1 MNEIKEHLKAY
12 HSELVS
18 IVKKGDFNEHT
29 FRTPLE
35 NLLNALKPKDI
46 RLTHEPKAEQGQ
58 GSVRPDFKIYKQTP
72 HYEALQGFIECK
84 NYKENLDTLVK
95 GKQIE
100 KYLAVCP
107 NIILTDYNRFIL
119 LSFGKVIADI
129 TLFPFGLENTLFTQE
144 KAKDIEIQNAFIQL
158 LQSFFES
165 VANITNKDE
174 LVAILSTQSFYLS
187 ETIFKSDEAGLL
199 NTQFKESFEKA
210 FATFASLENTPFS
223 KIEFCDILAQSV
235 VYGMFVAYIE
245 NDEFE
250 IDKIPIQSFIQLLP
264 QHFLTLQE
272 FVYYSLPFFALPENI
287 KYALENVKKTIALID
302 KPSLATSFEKE
313 IQSLSIYLYE
323 DFLKAYDTLR
333 GEQRRKEGGVFYTP
347 QPVVNM
353 IVSSLNELLQS
364 KFDKKGFNDESVKVL
379 DFATGT
385 GSFLAKVFELILANE
400 SEVFAKELIINKC
413 LKDIYGFE
421 LSFVPYI
428 VAHLKLSSI
437 LRQKGFSDLN
447 LTHKF
452 QIFLTNTLD
461 LDGDKQIQMQVP
473 FDSLKGQRDE
483 ALKLKR
489 QEDLL
494 VILGN
499 PPYNVKSK
507 NKGKEILELLQSYK
521 QGLNET
527 KLNLDDDY
535 IKFIR
540 FAQWKLLEQNQ
551 KQGLMGFITNN
562 SFLDGRTHRK
572 MRQSLARAFDEIYI
586 LNLHGDS
593 GDENVFDI
601 RVGVCISLF
610 VKYKDTY
617 HTDTPSCHTERSEV
631 SQIQNRDFSLF
642 TKAQNDNLATI
653 FYYSTNDNG
662 ILKRNDKFA
671 LLNSLAQNGLNSAK
685 WQELKLDEPYFW
697 FVPKSFENDEYENFW
712 ALAGDKALGESK
724 AIFENFSSGVEN
736 KRNSIS
742 ICFNKTDLEQILS
755 DFCELSVT
763 EIKSKYGLEEN
774 NINVWIEKAK
784 ADIRSVF
791 ADKNLSLNDKT
802 LKSPLP
808 CGGGLGVGIKIDKSP
823 SHRPL
828 APYMK
833 EFSRAM
839 RKNPTEAENKLWQE
853 LRSKKLGF
861 GFRRQFVIDSK
872 YIADFVCLEKR
883 LIIECDGGQHATI
896 NTPPQTPPAR
906 GGAYSTSPSLAE
918 GLTSTHSPSLVEG
931 DKGGGYDINH
941 PDIERN
947 FYLESQNFR
956 ILRFW
961 NNEILENLEGV
972 LSVIKEALNDDNFA
986 SAKFTHPLTPSARE
1000 GEQDK
1005 NSIKAPPLAGG
1016 VGEGY
1021 PYAKVF
1027 YYSTNDNGILKRND
1041 KFALLNSIAQ
1051 NGLNSVKWQELKL
1064 DEPYFWFVSKSFE
1077 NDEYENFWALAGD
1090 KALGESK
1097 AIFLNFGSGIST
1109 DRDELTIDIQ
1119 KDNLIEKCQKAFSGK
1134 FDENFETQY
1143 KIHNSS
1149 SYAFADKLKALEFDE
1164 NALYPINYRPFDK
1177 RFVYY
1182 KLGFTSRP
1190 SYETMQHFIKG
1201 ENLGLCFPKNRL
1213 SPNSHYG
1220 LVVNTL
1226 ADRALGGAKTGSE
1239 TYIAPLYLY
1248 QDSEKEVGKI
1258 SKIPNFTPEF
1268 KEFII
1273 KSKVLKDKS
1282 VEQILAFI
1290 YANLFNPA
1298 YRKKYLEYLKIGFP
1312 RVNFEVSKSKFETFA
1327 KIGQRLIDLHLLK
1340 NIPND
1345 ESIALKFSDKADK
1358 QKPNFTLEKP
1368 RFIDDKIMLNKD
1380 LEIVGIAKSI
1390 FEFSIGG
1397 YKVLDKWLKYR
1408 VGKALSKAEL
1418 EHLVNVACIIKE
1430 TIKIQNELENLA
1442 QKDKK

>member
-507 NKGKEILELLQSYK
+507 NKGDDILKLLQSYK

-527 KLNLDDDY
+527 NIQPLDDDY

-610 VKYKDTY
+610 VKYKDTC

-712 ALAGDKALGESK
+712 ALARDKA
-724 AIFENFSSGVEN
+724 F
-736 KRNSIS
+736 
-742 ICFNKTDLEQILS
+742 
-755 DFCELSVT
+755 
-763 EIKSKYGLEEN
+763 
-774 NINVWIEKAK
+774 
-784 ADIRSVF
+784 
-791 ADKNLSLNDKT
+791 
-802 LKSPLP
+802 
-808 CGGGLGVGIKIDKSP
+808 
-823 SHRPL
+823 
-828 APYMK
+828 
-833 EFSRAM
+833 
-839 RKNPTEAENKLWQE
+839 
-853 LRSKKLGF
+853 
-861 GFRRQFVIDSK
+861 
-872 YIADFVCLEKR
+872 
-883 LIIECDGGQHATI
+883 
-896 NTPPQTPPAR
+896 
-906 GGAYSTSPSLAE
+906 
-918 GLTSTHSPSLVEG
+918 
-931 DKGGGYDINH
+931 
-941 PDIERN
+941 
-947 FYLESQNFR
+947 
-956 ILRFW
+956 
-961 NNEILENLEGV
+961 
-972 LSVIKEALNDDNFA
+972 
-986 SAKFTHPLTPSARE
+986 
-1000 GEQDK
+1000 
-1005 NSIKAPPLAGG
+1005 
-1016 VGEGY
+1016 
-1021 PYAKVF
+1021 
-1027 YYSTNDNGILKRND
+1027 
-1041 KFALLNSIAQ
+1041 IAQ
-1051 NGLNSVKWQELKL
+1051 NGGEDLPTQLV
-1064 DEPYFWFVSKSFE
+1064 VFE
-1077 NDEYENFWALAGD
+1077 NYNSGVTTSNDNITIQMDKEKLKSIVDDLQSLNNENFKAKYSIDDDKSEWKVDLAKKD
-1090 KALGESK
+1090 MEQ
-1097 AIFLNFGSGIST
+1097 NQGS
-1109 DRDELTIDIQ
+1109 IQ
-1119 KDNLIEKCQKAFSGK
+1119 KIA
-1134 FDENFETQY
+1134 
-1143 KIHNSS
+1143 
-1149 SYAFADKLKALEFDE
+1149 
-1164 NALYPINYRPFDK
+1164 YRPFDT
-1177 RFVYY
+1177 RYTYY
-1182 KLGFTSRP
+1182 TGEKGFLIRQR
-1190 SYETMQHFIKG
+1190 YEIMKNFLQG
-1201 ENLGLCFPKNRL
+1201 ENLGLCFPKTCLN
-1213 SPNSHYG
+1213 PNFDYG
-1220 LVVNTL
+1220 LVIDKI

-1239 TYIAPLYLY
+1239 TYIAPLYIY
-1248 QDSEKEVGKI
+1248 RHDKEVGKVEPT
-1258 SKIPNFTPEF
+1258 SNFTPEF

-1282 VEQILAFI
+1282 AEQILAFI
-1290 YANLFNPA
+1290 YANLFNPT

-1312 RVNFEVSKSKFETFA
+1312 RVNFEVSESEFETFA

>member
-210 FATFASLENTPFS
+210 FATFASLENTTFS

-400 SEVFAKELIINKC
+400 SEVFTKELIINKC

-507 NKGKEILELLQSYK
+507 NKGDEILKLLQSYK

-610 VKYKDTY
+610 VKYKEIDA
-617 HTDTPSCHTERSEV
+617 S
-631 SQIQNRDFSLF
+631 
-642 TKAQNDNLATI
+642 
-653 FYYSTNDNG
+653 
-662 ILKRNDKFA
+662 
-671 LLNSLAQNGLNSAK
+671 
-685 WQELKLDEPYFW
+685 
-697 FVPKSFENDEYENFW
+697 
-712 ALAGDKALGESK
+712 GDSK
-724 AIFENFSSGVEN
+724 N
-736 KRNSIS
+736 
-742 ICFNKTDLEQILS
+742 
-755 DFCELSVT
+755 
-763 EIKSKYGLEEN
+763 
-774 NINVWIEKAK
+774 
-784 ADIRSVF
+784 
-791 ADKNLSLNDKT
+791 
-802 LKSPLP
+802 PLP
-808 CGGGLGVGIKIDKSP
+808 CKEQTKNSPSLAEGARGWVKTSNNP

-839 RKNPTEAENKLWQE
+839 RKNPTQAENKLWQE
-853 LRSKKLGF
+853 LRGKKLGF

-906 GGAYSTSPSLAE
+906 GEAYSTSPSLAE
-918 GLTSTHSPSLVEG
+918 GLTSTHSPSLAEG

-986 SAKFTHPLTPSARE
+986 SPNSTHPLTPSARE

-1021 PYAKVF
+1021 PYAKVL

-1064 DEPYFWFVSKSFE
+1064 DEPYFWFVPKSFE
-1077 NDEYENFWALAGD
+1077 NDEYENFWALASN

-1097 AIFLNFGSGIST
+1097 AIFENYGSGNVAL
-1109 DRDELTIDIQ
+1109 RDKICIHFEKETLKSVVNDFANKNLNIETIR
-1119 KDNLIEKCQKAFSGK
+1119 
-1134 FDENFETQY
+1134 TQY
-1143 KIHNSS
+1143 ALPKDARDWSIERARADILANVDCHDSANAESRNDKAPVIANEVKQSIENKITQI
-1149 SYAFADKLKALEFDE
+1149 A
-1164 NALYPINYRPFDK
+1164 YRPFDIRYTFFTGK
-1177 RFVYY
+1177 S
-1182 KLGFTSRP
+1182 KGFWGTP
-1190 SYETMQHFIKG
+1190 SSLSKHFLQG
-1201 ENLGLCFPKNRL
+1201 ENLGLCFTKDCEENNYDNATITDKL
-1213 SPNSHYG
+1213 IDKHY
-1220 LVVNTL
+1220 N
-1226 ADRALGGAKTGSE
+1226 GGHA
-1239 TYIAPLYLY
+1239 YIAPLYLY
-1248 QDSEKEVGKI
+1248 QDSSEEVGKI

-1282 VEQILAFI
+1282 AEQILAFI

-1312 RVNFEVSKSKFETFA
+1312 RVNFEVSESEFETFA
-1327 KIGQRLIDLHLLK
+1327 KIRQKLIDLHLLK

-1368 RFIDDKIMLNKD
+1368 RFIDDKIMLNDD

-1408 VGKALSKAEL
+1408 VGRALSKAEL

>member
-210 FATFASLENTPFS
+210 FATFASLENTTFS

-507 NKGKEILELLQSYK
+507 NKGDEILKLLQSYK

-610 VKYKDTY
+610 VKYKEIDA
-617 HTDTPSCHTERSEV
+617 S
-631 SQIQNRDFSLF
+631 
-642 TKAQNDNLATI
+642 
-653 FYYSTNDNG
+653 
-662 ILKRNDKFA
+662 
-671 LLNSLAQNGLNSAK
+671 
-685 WQELKLDEPYFW
+685 
-697 FVPKSFENDEYENFW
+697 
-712 ALAGDKALGESK
+712 GDSK
-724 AIFENFSSGVEN
+724 N
-736 KRNSIS
+736 
-742 ICFNKTDLEQILS
+742 
-755 DFCELSVT
+755 
-763 EIKSKYGLEEN
+763 
-774 NINVWIEKAK
+774 
-784 ADIRSVF
+784 
-791 ADKNLSLNDKT
+791 
-802 LKSPLP
+802 PLP
-808 CGGGLGVGIKIDKSP
+808 CKEQTKNSPSLAEGARGWVKTSNNP

-839 RKNPTEAENKLWQE
+839 RKNPTQAENKLWQE
-853 LRSKKLGF
+853 LRGKKLGF

-906 GGAYSTSPSLAE
+906 GEAYSTSPSLAE
-918 GLTSTHSPSLVEG
+918 GLTSTHSPSLAEG

-986 SAKFTHPLTPSARE
+986 SPNSTHPLTPSARE

-1021 PYAKVF
+1021 PYAKVL

-1064 DEPYFWFVSKSFE
+1064 DEPYFWFVPKSFE
-1077 NDEYENFWALAGD
+1077 NDEYENFWALASN

-1097 AIFLNFGSGIST
+1097 AIFENYGSGNVAL
-1109 DRDELTIDIQ
+1109 RDKICIHFEKETLKSVVNDFANKNLNIETIR
-1119 KDNLIEKCQKAFSGK
+1119 
-1134 FDENFETQY
+1134 TQY
-1143 KIHNSS
+1143 ALPKDARDWSIERARADILANVDCHDSANAESRNDKAPVIANEVKQSIENKITQI
-1149 SYAFADKLKALEFDE
+1149 A
-1164 NALYPINYRPFDK
+1164 YRPFDIRYTFFTGK
-1177 RFVYY
+1177 S
-1182 KLGFTSRP
+1182 KGFWGTP
-1190 SYETMQHFIKG
+1190 SSLSKHFLQG
-1201 ENLGLCFPKNRL
+1201 ENLGLCFTKDCEENNYDNATITDKL
-1213 SPNSHYG
+1213 IDKHY
-1220 LVVNTL
+1220 N
-1226 ADRALGGAKTGSE
+1226 GGHA
-1239 TYIAPLYLY
+1239 YIAPLYLY
-1248 QDSEKEVGKI
+1248 QDSSEEVGKI

-1282 VEQILAFI
+1282 AEQILAFI

-1312 RVNFEVSKSKFETFA
+1312 RVNFEVSESEFETFA
-1327 KIGQRLIDLHLLK
+1327 KIGQKLIDLHLLK

-1368 RFIDDKIMLNKD
+1368 RFIDDKIMLNDD

-1408 VGKALSKAEL
+1408 VGRALSKAEL

>member
-84 NYKENLDTLVK
+84 NYKENLDILIK

-129 TLFPFGLENTLFTQE
+129 TLFPFGLENALFAQE

-158 LQSFFES
+158 LQNFFES
-165 VANITNKDE
+165 VANITSKDE

-461 LDGDKQIQMQVP
+461 LDGNKQIQMQVP

-610 VKYKDTY
+610 VKHKEIDT
-617 HTDTPSCHTERSEV
+617 S
-631 SQIQNRDFSLF
+631 
-642 TKAQNDNLATI
+642 
-653 FYYSTNDNG
+653 
-662 ILKRNDKFA
+662 
-671 LLNSLAQNGLNSAK
+671 
-685 WQELKLDEPYFW
+685 
-697 FVPKSFENDEYENFW
+697 
-712 ALAGDKALGESK
+712 GDS
-724 AIFENFSSGVEN
+724 
-736 KRNSIS
+736 
-742 ICFNKTDLEQILS
+742 
-755 DFCELSVT
+755 
-763 EIKSKYGLEEN
+763 
-774 NINVWIEKAK
+774 
-784 ADIRSVF
+784 
-791 ADKNLSLNDKT
+791 
-802 LKSPLP
+802 KSPLP
-808 CGGGLGVGIKIDKSP
+808 CKEQTKNSPSLAEGARGWVKTSNNP

-883 LIIECDGGQHATI
+883 LIIECDGGQH
-896 NTPPQTPPAR
+896 NQNF
-906 GGAYSTSPSLAE
+906 
-918 GLTSTHSPSLVEG
+918 
-931 DKGGGYDINH
+931 D
-941 PDIERN
+941 DIERN

-972 LSVIKEALNDDNFA
+972 LSVIKKTLNDDNFA

-1005 NSIKAPPLAGG
+1005 NSIKAPPLVGG

-1021 PYAKVF
+1021 PYAKVL

-1041 KFALLNSIAQ
+1041 KFALLNTVAQ

-1077 NDEYENFWALAGD
+1077 NDEYENFWALASD
-1090 KALGESK
+1090 KTMGESK
-1097 AIFLNFGSGIST
+1097 AIFEIYGSGVKT
-1109 DRDELTIDIQ
+1109 DRDDLVISKHKEH
-1119 KDNLIEKCQKAFSGK
+1119 LIVKMQKAFKGD
-1134 FDENFETQY
+1134 FDEEFKTKY
-1143 KIHNSS
+1143 KIQNSS
-1149 SYAFADKLKALEFDE
+1149 SYAFADKLKTLEFDE
-1164 NALYPINYRPFDK
+1164 NAIYPVNYRPFDK
-1177 RFVYY
+1177 QFIYY
-1182 KLGFTSRP
+1182 KIGFTSRP
-1190 SYETMQHFIKG
+1190 AYEVIQHFIKG
-1201 ENLGLCFPKNRL
+1201 KNLGICFTKALTSDYFAHSLIIDTLVECGVL
-1213 SPNSHYG
+1213 SSR
-1220 LVVNTL
+1220 T
-1226 ADRALGGAKTGSE
+1226 SE
-1239 TYIAPLYLY
+1239 FTYLAPLYIY
-1248 QDSEKEVGKI
+1248 RHDKEVGKVEPT
-1258 SKIPNFTPEF
+1258 PNFTPEF
-1268 KEFII
+1268 KEFIA

-1282 VEQILAFI
+1282 AEQILAFI

-1312 RVNFEVSKSKFETFA
+1312 RVNFEVSESEFETFA

-1368 RFIDDKIMLNKD
+1368 RFIDDKIILNKD

-1442 QKDKK
+1442 KKDKK

>member
-507 NKGKEILELLQSYK
+507 NKGDDILKLLQSYK

-527 KLNLDDDY
+527 NIQPLDDDY

-610 VKYKDTY
+610 VKYKDTC

-671 LLNSLAQNGLNSAK
+671 LLNSIAQNGLNSVK

-712 ALAGDKALGESK
+712 ALARDKALSEQRV
-724 AIFENFSSGVEN
+724 IFEIHN
-736 KRNSIS
+736 
-742 ICFNKTDLEQILS
+742 
-755 DFCELSVT
+755 
-763 EIKSKYGLEEN
+763 
-774 NINVWIEKAK
+774 
-784 ADIRSVF
+784 
-791 ADKNLSLNDKT
+791 
-802 LKSPLP
+802 
-808 CGGGLGVGIKIDKSP
+808 
-823 SHRPL
+823 
-828 APYMK
+828 
-833 EFSRAM
+833 
-839 RKNPTEAENKLWQE
+839 
-853 LRSKKLGF
+853 
-861 GFRRQFVIDSK
+861 
-872 YIADFVCLEKR
+872 
-883 LIIECDGGQHATI
+883 
-896 NTPPQTPPAR
+896 
-906 GGAYSTSPSLAE
+906 
-918 GLTSTHSPSLVEG
+918 
-931 DKGGGYDINH
+931 
-941 PDIERN
+941 
-947 FYLESQNFR
+947 
-956 ILRFW
+956 
-961 NNEILENLEGV
+961 
-972 LSVIKEALNDDNFA
+972 
-986 SAKFTHPLTPSARE
+986 
-1000 GEQDK
+1000 
-1005 NSIKAPPLAGG
+1005 
-1016 VGEGY
+1016 
-1021 PYAKVF
+1021 
-1027 YYSTNDNGILKRND
+1027 
-1041 KFALLNSIAQ
+1041 
-1051 NGLNSVKWQELKL
+1051 
-1064 DEPYFWFVSKSFE
+1064 
-1077 NDEYENFWALAGD
+1077 
-1090 KALGESK
+1090 
-1097 AIFLNFGSGIST
+1097 SGIQT
-1109 DRDELTIDIQ
+1109 KR
-1119 KDNLIEKCQKAFSGK
+1119 DNLIYDTQKENLIKKCKTAFKGD
-1134 FDENFETQY
+1134 FDETFKVEY
-1143 KIHNSS
+1143 DIHNSS
-1149 SYAFADKLKALEFDE
+1149 SYTFADKLKTLKFDE
-1164 NALYPINYRPFDK
+1164 NSIYLAHYRPFDK
-1177 RFVYY
+1177 RFIYY
-1182 KLGFTSRP
+1182 KIGFTARP
-1190 SYETMQHFIKG
+1190 SYEVMKHFLQG

-1220 LVVNTL
+1220 LVVDTL
-1226 ADRALGGAKTGSE
+1226 ADVALGGAKTGSE

-1282 VEQILAFI
+1282 AEQILAFI

-1312 RVNFEVSKSKFETFA
+1312 RVNFEVSKSEFETFA

-1368 RFIDDKIMLNKD
+1368 RFVDDKIMLNKD

-1430 TIKIQNELENLA
+1430 TIKIQNELEKLA

>member
-210 FATFASLENTPFS
+210 FATFASLENTTFS

-347 QPVVNM
+347 QPIVNM

-461 LDGDKQIQMQVP
+461 LDGNKQIQMQVP

-572 MRQSLARAFDEIYI
+572 MRQSLAHAFDEIYI

-601 RVGVCISLF
+601 RVGVCVSLF
-610 VKYKDTY
+610 VKYKEIDTSG
-617 HTDTPSCHTERSEV
+617 DSKS
-631 SQIQNRDFSLF
+631 SLPCKEQ
-642 TKAQNDNLATI
+642 TKN
-653 FYYSTNDNG
+653 SP
-662 ILKRNDKFA
+662 
-671 LLNSLAQNGLNSAK
+671 SLAEGARG
-685 WQELKLDEPYFW
+685 W
-697 FVPKSFENDEYENFW
+697 V
-712 ALAGDKALGESK
+712 
-724 AIFENFSSGVEN
+724 
-736 KRNSIS
+736 
-742 ICFNKTDLEQILS
+742 KTS
-755 DFCELSVT
+755 
-763 EIKSKYGLEEN
+763 N
-774 NINVWIEKAK
+774 N
-784 ADIRSVF
+784 
-791 ADKNLSLNDKT
+791 
-802 LKSPLP
+802 
-808 CGGGLGVGIKIDKSP
+808 P

-839 RKNPTEAENKLWQE
+839 RKNPTQAENKLWQE

-906 GGAYSTSPSLAE
+906 GGAYSTSPSFAE
-918 GLTSTHSPSLVEG
+918 GLTSTHSPSFAEG

-1027 YYSTNDNGILKRND
+1027 YHSTNDNGVLKRDD

-1064 DEPYFWFVSKSFE
+1064 DEPYFWFVPKSFE

-1097 AIFLNFGSGIST
+1097 AIFENYGSGSSAL
-1109 DRDELTIDIQ
+1109 RDKICIH
-1119 KDNLIEKCQKAFSGK
+1119 
-1134 FDENFETQY
+1134 FDKESVVKVVND
-1143 KIHNSS
+1143 
-1149 SYAFADKLKALEFDE
+1149 FADKDLDAETIRKKYELPEIDSRDWKVEWAKADVIANVDCHDSANAESRNDKAPVIANEVKQSIE
-1164 NALYPINYRPFDK
+1164 NKITQIAYRPFDTRYTFFTGK
-1177 RFVYY
+1177 S
-1182 KLGFTSRP
+1182 KGFWGVPASL
-1190 SYETMQHFIKG
+1190 SKHFLQGK
-1201 ENLGLCFPKNRL
+1201 NLGLCFPKTCLN
-1213 SPNSHYG
+1213 PNFDYG
-1220 LVVNTL
+1220 LVIDKI

-1239 TYIAPLYLY
+1239 TCIAPLYLY

-1282 VEQILAFI
+1282 AEQILAFI

-1312 RVNFEVSKSKFETFA
+1312 RVNFEVSKSEFETFA

-1368 RFIDDKIMLNKD
+1368 RFIDDKIMLNDD

>member
-58 GSVRPDFKIYKQTP
+58 GSVRPDFKICKQTP

-119 LSFGKVIADI
+119 LSFGKVIADT
-129 TLFPFGLENTLFTQE
+129 TLFPFGLENALFTQE

-210 FATFASLENTPFS
+210 FATFASLENTTFS

-507 NKGKEILELLQSYK
+507 NKGDDILKLLQSYK

-527 KLNLDDDY
+527 NIQPLDDDY

-853 LRSKKLGF
+853 LRGKKLGF

-883 LIIECDGGQHATI
+883 LIIECDGGQH
-896 NTPPQTPPAR
+896 NQNF
-906 GGAYSTSPSLAE
+906 
-918 GLTSTHSPSLVEG
+918 
-931 DKGGGYDINH
+931 D
-941 PDIERN
+941 DIERN

-961 NNEILENLEGV
+961 NNEILENLDGV
-972 LSVIKEALNDDNFA
+972 LSVIKESLNDDNFA

-1000 GEQDK
+1000 GEINPKYKD
-1005 NSIKAPPLAGG
+1005 
-1016 VGEGY
+1016 
-1021 PYAKVF
+1021 
-1027 YYSTNDNGILKRND
+1027 ILKS
-1041 KFALLNSIAQ
+1041 KI
-1051 NGLNSVKWQELKL
+1051 
-1064 DEPYFWFVSKSFE
+1064 VS
-1077 NDEYENFWALAGD
+1077 LA
-1090 KALGESK
+1090 
-1097 AIFLNFGSGIST
+1097 F
-1109 DRDELTIDIQ
+1109 
-1119 KDNLIEKCQKAFSGK
+1119 
-1134 FDENFETQY
+1134 
-1143 KIHNSS
+1143 H
-1149 SYAFADKLKALEFDE
+1149 
-1164 NALYPINYRPFDK
+1164 PFDFRYTFYSDK
-1177 RFVYY
+1177 Q
-1182 KLGFTSRP
+1182 GFLRRAC
-1190 SYETMQHFIKG
+1190 YETMQHFIKG

-1239 TYIAPLYLY
+1239 TYVAPLYIY
-1248 QDSEKEVGKI
+1248 RHDKEVGKVEPT
-1258 SKIPNFTPEF
+1258 PNFTPEF
-1268 KEFII
+1268 KEFIA

-1282 VEQILAFI
+1282 AEQILAFI

-1312 RVNFEVSKSKFETFA
+1312 RVNFEVSESEFETFA

-1368 RFIDDKIMLNKD
+1368 RFVDDKIMLNDD

>member
-129 TLFPFGLENTLFTQE
+129 TLFPFGLENALFTQE

-507 NKGKEILELLQSYK
+507 NKGDEILKLLQSYK

-601 RVGVCISLF
+601 RVGVCVSLF
-610 VKYKDTY
+610 VKYKEIDT
-617 HTDTPSCHTERSEV
+617 S
-631 SQIQNRDFSLF
+631 
-642 TKAQNDNLATI
+642 
-653 FYYSTNDNG
+653 
-662 ILKRNDKFA
+662 
-671 LLNSLAQNGLNSAK
+671 
-685 WQELKLDEPYFW
+685 
-697 FVPKSFENDEYENFW
+697 
-712 ALAGDKALGESK
+712 GDS
-724 AIFENFSSGVEN
+724 
-736 KRNSIS
+736 
-742 ICFNKTDLEQILS
+742 
-755 DFCELSVT
+755 
-763 EIKSKYGLEEN
+763 
-774 NINVWIEKAK
+774 
-784 ADIRSVF
+784 
-791 ADKNLSLNDKT
+791 
-802 LKSPLP
+802 KSPLP
-808 CGGGLGVGIKIDKSP
+808 CKEQTKNSPSLAEGARGWVKTSNNP

-839 RKNPTEAENKLWQE
+839 RKNPTQAENKLWQE

-906 GGAYSTSPSLAE
+906 GGAYSTSPSFA
-918 GLTSTHSPSLVEG
+918 EG

-1021 PYAKVF
+1021 PYAKVL

-1041 KFALLNSIAQ
+1041 KFALLNTVAQ

-1077 NDEYENFWALAGD
+1077 NDEYENFWALASD
-1090 KALGESK
+1090 KTMGESK
-1097 AIFLNFGSGIST
+1097 AIFEIYGSGVKT
-1109 DRDELTIDIQ
+1109 DRDDLVISKHKEH
-1119 KDNLIEKCQKAFSGK
+1119 LIVKMQKAFKGD
-1134 FDENFETQY
+1134 FDEEFKTKY
-1143 KIHNSS
+1143 KIQNSS
-1149 SYAFADKLKALEFDE
+1149 SYAFADKLKTLEFDE
-1164 NALYPINYRPFDK
+1164 NAIYPVNYRPFDK
-1177 RFVYY
+1177 QFIYY
-1182 KLGFTSRP
+1182 KIGFTSRP
-1190 SYETMQHFIKG
+1190 AYEVIQHFIKG
-1201 ENLGLCFPKNRL
+1201 KNLGICFTKALTSDYFAHSLIIDTLVECGVL
-1213 SPNSHYG
+1213 SSR
-1220 LVVNTL
+1220 T
-1226 ADRALGGAKTGSE
+1226 SE
-1239 TYIAPLYLY
+1239 FTYLAPLYIY
-1248 QDSEKEVGKI
+1248 RHDKEVGKVEPT
-1258 SKIPNFTPEF
+1258 SNFTPEF

-1282 VEQILAFI
+1282 AEQILAFI

-1312 RVNFEVSKSKFETFA
+1312 RVNFEVSESEFETFA
-1327 KIGQRLIDLHLLK
+1327 KIGQKLIDLHLLK

-1368 RFIDDKIMLNKD
+1368 RFIDDKIMLNDD

-1408 VGKALSKAEL
+1408 VGRALSKAEL

>member
-46 RLTHEPKAEQGQ
+46 RLAHEPKAEQGQ

-119 LSFGKVIADI
+119 LSFGKVIANI
-129 TLFPFGLENTLFTQE
+129 TLFPFGLENALFTQE

-210 FATFASLENTPFS
+210 FATFASLENTTFS

-461 LDGDKQIQMQVP
+461 LDGNKQIQMQVP

-507 NKGKEILELLQSYK
+507 NKGDDILKLLQSYK

-527 KLNLDDDY
+527 NIQPLDDDY

-610 VKYKDTY
+610 VKYKDTC

-712 ALAGDKALGESK
+712 ALARDKA
-724 AIFENFSSGVEN
+724 F
-736 KRNSIS
+736 
-742 ICFNKTDLEQILS
+742 
-755 DFCELSVT
+755 
-763 EIKSKYGLEEN
+763 
-774 NINVWIEKAK
+774 
-784 ADIRSVF
+784 
-791 ADKNLSLNDKT
+791 
-802 LKSPLP
+802 
-808 CGGGLGVGIKIDKSP
+808 
-823 SHRPL
+823 
-828 APYMK
+828 
-833 EFSRAM
+833 
-839 RKNPTEAENKLWQE
+839 
-853 LRSKKLGF
+853 
-861 GFRRQFVIDSK
+861 
-872 YIADFVCLEKR
+872 
-883 LIIECDGGQHATI
+883 
-896 NTPPQTPPAR
+896 
-906 GGAYSTSPSLAE
+906 
-918 GLTSTHSPSLVEG
+918 
-931 DKGGGYDINH
+931 
-941 PDIERN
+941 
-947 FYLESQNFR
+947 
-956 ILRFW
+956 
-961 NNEILENLEGV
+961 
-972 LSVIKEALNDDNFA
+972 
-986 SAKFTHPLTPSARE
+986 
-1000 GEQDK
+1000 
-1005 NSIKAPPLAGG
+1005 
-1016 VGEGY
+1016 
-1021 PYAKVF
+1021 
-1027 YYSTNDNGILKRND
+1027 
-1041 KFALLNSIAQ
+1041 IAQ
-1051 NGLNSVKWQELKL
+1051 NGGEDLPTQLV
-1064 DEPYFWFVSKSFE
+1064 VFE
-1077 NDEYENFWALAGD
+1077 NYNSGVTTSNDNITIQMDKEKLKSIVDDLQSLNNENFKAKYSIDDDKSEWKVDLAKKD
-1090 KALGESK
+1090 MEQ
-1097 AIFLNFGSGIST
+1097 NQGS
-1109 DRDELTIDIQ
+1109 IQ
-1119 KDNLIEKCQKAFSGK
+1119 KIA
-1134 FDENFETQY
+1134 
-1143 KIHNSS
+1143 
-1149 SYAFADKLKALEFDE
+1149 
-1164 NALYPINYRPFDK
+1164 YRPFDT
-1177 RFVYY
+1177 RYTYY
-1182 KLGFTSRP
+1182 TGEKGFLIRQR
-1190 SYETMQHFIKG
+1190 YEIMKNFLQG
-1201 ENLGLCFPKNRL
+1201 ENLGLCFPKTCLN
-1213 SPNSHYG
+1213 PNFDYG
-1220 LVVNTL
+1220 LVIDKI

-1239 TYIAPLYLY
+1239 TYIAPLYIY
-1248 QDSEKEVGKI
+1248 RHDKEVGKVEPT
-1258 SKIPNFTPEF
+1258 SNFTPEF

-1282 VEQILAFI
+1282 AEQILAFI
-1290 YANLFNPA
+1290 YANLFNPT

-1312 RVNFEVSKSKFETFA
+1312 RVNFEVSESEFETFA

>member
-461 LDGDKQIQMQVP
+461 LDGNKQIQMQVP

-507 NKGKEILELLQSYK
+507 NKGDDILKLLQSYK

-527 KLNLDDDY
+527 NIQPLDDDY

-610 VKYKDTY
+610 VKYKDT
-617 HTDTPSCHTERSEV
+617 HNDTKLS
-631 SQIQNRDFSLF
+631 
-642 TKAQNDNLATI
+642 KI

-662 ILKRNDKFA
+662 ILKRD
-671 LLNSLAQNGLNSAK
+671 
-685 WQELKLDEPYFW
+685 
-697 FVPKSFENDEYENFW
+697 
-712 ALAGDKALGESK
+712 
-724 AIFENFSSGVEN
+724 
-736 KRNSIS
+736 
-742 ICFNKTDLEQILS
+742 
-755 DFCELSVT
+755 
-763 EIKSKYGLEEN
+763 
-774 NINVWIEKAK
+774 
-784 ADIRSVF
+784 
-791 ADKNLSLNDKT
+791 
-802 LKSPLP
+802 
-808 CGGGLGVGIKIDKSP
+808 
-823 SHRPL
+823 
-828 APYMK
+828 
-833 EFSRAM
+833 
-839 RKNPTEAENKLWQE
+839 
-853 LRSKKLGF
+853 
-861 GFRRQFVIDSK
+861 
-872 YIADFVCLEKR
+872 
-883 LIIECDGGQHATI
+883 
-896 NTPPQTPPAR
+896 
-906 GGAYSTSPSLAE
+906 
-918 GLTSTHSPSLVEG
+918 
-931 DKGGGYDINH
+931 
-941 PDIERN
+941 
-947 FYLESQNFR
+947 
-956 ILRFW
+956 
-961 NNEILENLEGV
+961 
-972 LSVIKEALNDDNFA
+972 
-986 SAKFTHPLTPSARE
+986 
-1000 GEQDK
+1000 
-1005 NSIKAPPLAGG
+1005 
-1016 VGEGY
+1016 
-1021 PYAKVF
+1021 
-1027 YYSTNDNGILKRND
+1027 D

-1064 DEPYFWFVSKSFE
+1064 DEPYFWFVPKSFE
-1077 NDEYENFWALAGD
+1077 NDEYENFWALARD
-1090 KALGESK
+1090 KALSEQRV
-1097 AIFLNFGSGIST
+1097 IFEIHNSGIQT
-1109 DRDELTIDIQ
+1109 KR
-1119 KDNLIEKCQKAFSGK
+1119 DNLIYDTQKENLIKKCKTAFKGD
-1134 FDENFETQY
+1134 FDETFKVEY
-1143 KIHNSS
+1143 DIHNSS
-1149 SYAFADKLKALEFDE
+1149 SYTFADKLKTLKFDE
-1164 NALYPINYRPFDK
+1164 NSIYLAHYRPFDK
-1177 RFVYY
+1177 RFIYY
-1182 KLGFTSRP
+1182 KIGFTARP
-1190 SYETMQHFIKG
+1190 SYEVMKHFLQG

-1213 SPNSHYG
+1213 NPNSHYG
-1220 LVVNTL
+1220 LVVDTL
-1226 ADRALGGAKTGSE
+1226 ADVALGGAKTGSE

-1282 VEQILAFI
+1282 AEQILAFI

-1298 YRKKYLEYLKIGFP
+1298 YHKKYLEYLKIGFP
-1312 RVNFEVSKSKFETFA
+1312 RVNFEVSESEFETFA

-1368 RFIDDKIMLNKD
+1368 RFIDDKIILNKD

-1418 EHLVNVACIIKE
+1418 EHLVNVACVIKE

-1442 QKDKK
+1442 KKDKK

>member
-84 NYKENLDTLVK
+84 NYKENLDILIK

-129 TLFPFGLENTLFTQE
+129 TLFPFGLENALFAQE

-158 LQSFFES
+158 LQNFFES
-165 VANITNKDE
+165 VANITSKDE

-540 FAQWKLLEQNQ
+540 FAQWKLLEQNAQ
-551 KQGLMGFITNN
+551 NSLFDTQNKGLLGFITNN

-617 HTDTPSCHTERSEV
+617 HTDTPSCHTDTPCHTERSEV
-631 SQIQNRDFSLF
+631 SKQNNRDISP
-642 TKAQNDNLATI
+642 TAQYDNLA
-653 FYYSTNDNG
+653 
-662 ILKRNDKFA
+662 K
-671 LLNSLAQNGLNSAK
+671 
-685 WQELKLDEPYFW
+685 
-697 FVPKSFENDEYENFW
+697 
-712 ALAGDKALGESK
+712 
-724 AIFENFSSGVEN
+724 
-736 KRNSIS
+736 
-742 ICFNKTDLEQILS
+742 
-755 DFCELSVT
+755 
-763 EIKSKYGLEEN
+763 
-774 NINVWIEKAK
+774 
-784 ADIRSVF
+784 
-791 ADKNLSLNDKT
+791 
-802 LKSPLP
+802 
-808 CGGGLGVGIKIDKSP
+808 
-823 SHRPL
+823 
-828 APYMK
+828 
-833 EFSRAM
+833 
-839 RKNPTEAENKLWQE
+839 
-853 LRSKKLGF
+853 
-861 GFRRQFVIDSK
+861 
-872 YIADFVCLEKR
+872 
-883 LIIECDGGQHATI
+883 
-896 NTPPQTPPAR
+896 
-906 GGAYSTSPSLAE
+906 
-918 GLTSTHSPSLVEG
+918 
-931 DKGGGYDINH
+931 
-941 PDIERN
+941 
-947 FYLESQNFR
+947 
-956 ILRFW
+956 
-961 NNEILENLEGV
+961 V
-972 LSVIKEALNDDNFA
+972 L
-986 SAKFTHPLTPSARE
+986 
-1000 GEQDK
+1000 
-1005 NSIKAPPLAGG
+1005 
-1016 VGEGY
+1016 
-1021 PYAKVF
+1021 

-1064 DEPYFWFVSKSFE
+1064 DEPYFWFVPKSFE
-1077 NDEYENFWALAGD
+1077 NDEYENFWALASD
-1090 KALGESK
+1090 KTMGESK
-1097 AIFLNFGSGIST
+1097 AIFENYGSGNKAE
-1109 DRDELTIDIQ
+1109 RDKICIH
-1119 KDNLIEKCQKAFSGK
+1119 
-1134 FDENFETQY
+1134 FDKESVL
-1143 KIHNSS
+1143 KIVNN
-1149 SYAFADKLKALEFDE
+1149 FADKELDTETIRQKYELQKDSRDWSIERARADILANVDCHDSANAESRNDKAPVIANEVKQSIE
-1164 NALYPINYRPFDK
+1164 NKITQIAYRPFDTRYTFFTGK
-1177 RFVYY
+1177 S
-1182 KLGFTSRP
+1182 KGFWGTP
-1190 SYETMQHFIKG
+1190 SSLSKHFLQG
-1201 ENLGLCFPKNRL
+1201 ENLGLCFPKTCL
-1213 SPNSHYG
+1213 NSNFDYG
-1220 LVVNTL
+1220 LVIDKI

-1239 TYIAPLYLY
+1239 TCIAPLYLY
-1248 QDSEKEVGKI
+1248 QDSEEEVGKI

-1268 KEFII
+1268 KEFIA

-1282 VEQILAFI
+1282 AEQILAFI
-1290 YANLFNPA
+1290 YANLFNLA

-1312 RVNFEVSKSKFETFA
+1312 RVNFEVSESEFETFA

-1345 ESIALKFSDKADK
+1345 ESVALKFSDKADK
-1358 QKPNFTLEKP
+1358 QNPNFTLEKP
-1368 RFIDDKIMLNKD
+1368 RFIDDKIMLNDD

>member
-129 TLFPFGLENTLFTQE
+129 TLFPFGLENALFTQE

-210 FATFASLENTPFS
+210 FATFASLENTTFS

-527 KLNLDDDY
+527 NIQPLDDDY
-535 IKFIR
+535 VKFIR
-540 FAQWKLLEQNQ
+540 FAQWKLLEQNAQ
-551 KQGLMGFITNN
+551 NSLFDTQNKGLLGFITNN

-610 VKYKDTY
+610 VKYKEIDT
-617 HTDTPSCHTERSEV
+617 S
-631 SQIQNRDFSLF
+631 
-642 TKAQNDNLATI
+642 
-653 FYYSTNDNG
+653 
-662 ILKRNDKFA
+662 
-671 LLNSLAQNGLNSAK
+671 
-685 WQELKLDEPYFW
+685 
-697 FVPKSFENDEYENFW
+697 
-712 ALAGDKALGESK
+712 GDS
-724 AIFENFSSGVEN
+724 
-736 KRNSIS
+736 
-742 ICFNKTDLEQILS
+742 
-755 DFCELSVT
+755 
-763 EIKSKYGLEEN
+763 
-774 NINVWIEKAK
+774 
-784 ADIRSVF
+784 
-791 ADKNLSLNDKT
+791 
-802 LKSPLP
+802 KSPLP
-808 CGGGLGVGIKIDKSP
+808 CKEQTKNSPSLAEGARGWVKTSNNP

-839 RKNPTEAENKLWQE
+839 RKNPTQAENKLWQE

-883 LIIECDGGQHATI
+883 LIIECDGGQH
-896 NTPPQTPPAR
+896 NQNF
-906 GGAYSTSPSLAE
+906 
-918 GLTSTHSPSLVEG
+918 
-931 DKGGGYDINH
+931 D
-941 PDIERN
+941 DIERN

-972 LSVIKEALNDDNFA
+972 LSVIKESLNDDNFA

-1000 GEQDK
+1000 GEINPKYKD
-1005 NSIKAPPLAGG
+1005 
-1016 VGEGY
+1016 
-1021 PYAKVF
+1021 
-1027 YYSTNDNGILKRND
+1027 ILKS
-1041 KFALLNSIAQ
+1041 KI
-1051 NGLNSVKWQELKL
+1051 
-1064 DEPYFWFVSKSFE
+1064 VS
-1077 NDEYENFWALAGD
+1077 LA
-1090 KALGESK
+1090 
-1097 AIFLNFGSGIST
+1097 F
-1109 DRDELTIDIQ
+1109 
-1119 KDNLIEKCQKAFSGK
+1119 
-1134 FDENFETQY
+1134 
-1143 KIHNSS
+1143 H
-1149 SYAFADKLKALEFDE
+1149 
-1164 NALYPINYRPFDK
+1164 PFDFRYTFYSDK
-1177 RFVYY
+1177 Q
-1182 KLGFTSRP
+1182 GFLRRAC
-1190 SYETMQHFIKG
+1190 YETMQHFIKG
-1201 ENLGLCFPKNRL
+1201 ENLGLCFPKTCL
-1213 SPNSHYG
+1213 NSNFDYG
-1220 LVVNTL
+1220 LIVDTI
-1226 ADRALGGAKTGSE
+1226 ADRSLGGANSGSE
-1239 TYIAPLYLY
+1239 TYIAPLYIY
-1248 QDSEKEVGKI
+1248 RHDKEVGKVEPT
-1258 SKIPNFTPEF
+1258 PNFTPEF

-1282 VEQILAFI
+1282 AEQILAFI

-1312 RVNFEVSKSKFETFA
+1312 RVNFEVSESEFETFA

-1368 RFIDDKIMLNKD
+1368 RFVDDKIMLNKD

-1442 QKDKK
+1442 KKDKK

>member
-84 NYKENLDTLVK
+84 NYKENLDTLIK

-129 TLFPFGLENTLFTQE
+129 TLFPFGLENALFTQE

-507 NKGKEILELLQSYK
+507 NKGDDILKLLQSYK

-601 RVGVCISLF
+601 RVGVCVSLF
-610 VKYKDTY
+610 VKYKEIDA
-617 HTDTPSCHTERSEV
+617 S
-631 SQIQNRDFSLF
+631 
-642 TKAQNDNLATI
+642 
-653 FYYSTNDNG
+653 
-662 ILKRNDKFA
+662 
-671 LLNSLAQNGLNSAK
+671 
-685 WQELKLDEPYFW
+685 
-697 FVPKSFENDEYENFW
+697 
-712 ALAGDKALGESK
+712 GDSK
-724 AIFENFSSGVEN
+724 N
-736 KRNSIS
+736 
-742 ICFNKTDLEQILS
+742 
-755 DFCELSVT
+755 
-763 EIKSKYGLEEN
+763 
-774 NINVWIEKAK
+774 
-784 ADIRSVF
+784 
-791 ADKNLSLNDKT
+791 
-802 LKSPLP
+802 PLP
-808 CGGGLGVGIKIDKSP
+808 CKEQTKNSPSLAEGARGWVKTSNNP

-839 RKNPTEAENKLWQE
+839 RKNPTQAENKLWQE
-853 LRSKKLGF
+853 LRGKKLGF

-918 GLTSTHSPSLVEG
+918 GLTSTHSPSLAEG

-941 PDIERN
+941 SDIERN

-972 LSVIKEALNDDNFA
+972 LSVIKESLNDDNFA
-986 SAKFTHPLTPSARE
+986 SPNSTHPLTPSARE

-1016 VGEGY
+1016 VGERY

-1064 DEPYFWFVSKSFE
+1064 DEPYFWFVPKSFE
-1077 NDEYENFWALAGD
+1077 NDEYENFWALASN

-1097 AIFLNFGSGIST
+1097 AIFENYGSGNVAL
-1109 DRDELTIDIQ
+1109 RDKICIHFEKETLKSVVNDFANKNLNIETIR
-1119 KDNLIEKCQKAFSGK
+1119 
-1134 FDENFETQY
+1134 TQY
-1143 KIHNSS
+1143 ALPKDARDWSIERARADILANVDCHDSANAESRNDKAPVIANEVKQSIENKITQI
-1149 SYAFADKLKALEFDE
+1149 A
-1164 NALYPINYRPFDK
+1164 YRPFDIRYTFFTGK
-1177 RFVYY
+1177 S
-1182 KLGFTSRP
+1182 KGFWGTP
-1190 SYETMQHFIKG
+1190 SSLSKHFLQG
-1201 ENLGLCFPKNRL
+1201 ENLGLCFTKDCEENNYDNATITDKL
-1213 SPNSHYG
+1213 IDKHY
-1220 LVVNTL
+1220 N
-1226 ADRALGGAKTGSE
+1226 GGHA
-1239 TYIAPLYLY
+1239 YIAPLYLY
-1248 QDSEKEVGKI
+1248 QDSSEEVGKI

-1282 VEQILAFI
+1282 AEQILAFI

-1312 RVNFEVSKSKFETFA
+1312 RVNFEVSESEFETFA
-1327 KIGQRLIDLHLLK
+1327 KIGQKLIDLHLLK

-1368 RFIDDKIMLNKD
+1368 RFIDDKIMLNDD

-1408 VGKALSKAEL
+1408 VGRALSKAEL

>member
-119 LSFGKVIADI
+119 LSFGKIIADI
-129 TLFPFGLENTLFTQE
+129 TLFPFGLENALFTQE

-210 FATFASLENTPFS
+210 FATFASLENTTFS

-507 NKGKEILELLQSYK
+507 NKGDEILKLLQSYK

-527 KLNLDDDY
+527 NIQPLDDDY

-617 HTDTPSCHTERSEV
+617 HTDTPSCHTDTPCHTERSEV
-631 SQIQNRDFSLF
+631 SKQNNRDISP
-642 TKAQNDNLATI
+642 TAQYDNLAKV
-653 FYYSTNDNG
+653 FYHSTNDNG

-671 LLNSLAQNGLNSAK
+671 LLNSIAQNGLNSVK

-755 DFCELSVT
+755 DFCELSIT

-784 ADIRSVF
+784 ADIRSMF

-808 CGGGLGVGIKIDKSP
+808 CGGGLGVGIKTDKSP

-839 RKNPTEAENKLWQE
+839 RKNPTQAENKLWQE

-883 LIIECDGGQHATI
+883 LIIECDGGQH
-896 NTPPQTPPAR
+896 NQNF
-906 GGAYSTSPSLAE
+906 
-918 GLTSTHSPSLVEG
+918 
-931 DKGGGYDINH
+931 D
-941 PDIERN
+941 DIERN

-1000 GEQDK
+1000 GEINPKHKD
-1005 NSIKAPPLAGG
+1005 
-1016 VGEGY
+1016 
-1021 PYAKVF
+1021 
-1027 YYSTNDNGILKRND
+1027 ILKS
-1041 KFALLNSIAQ
+1041 KI
-1051 NGLNSVKWQELKL
+1051 
-1064 DEPYFWFVSKSFE
+1064 VS
-1077 NDEYENFWALAGD
+1077 LA
-1090 KALGESK
+1090 
-1097 AIFLNFGSGIST
+1097 F
-1109 DRDELTIDIQ
+1109 
-1119 KDNLIEKCQKAFSGK
+1119 
-1134 FDENFETQY
+1134 
-1143 KIHNSS
+1143 H
-1149 SYAFADKLKALEFDE
+1149 
-1164 NALYPINYRPFDK
+1164 PFDFRYTFYSDK
-1177 RFVYY
+1177 Q
-1182 KLGFTSRP
+1182 GFLRRAC
-1190 SYETMQHFIKG
+1190 YETMQHFIKG
-1201 ENLGLCFPKNRL
+1201 ENLGLCFPKTCL
-1213 SPNSHYG
+1213 NSNFDYG
-1220 LVVNTL
+1220 LIVDTI
-1226 ADRALGGAKTGSE
+1226 ADRSLGGANSGSE
-1239 TYIAPLYLY
+1239 TYIAPLYIY
-1248 QDSEKEVGKI
+1248 RHDKEVDKVEPT
-1258 SKIPNFTPEF
+1258 PNFTPEF

-1282 VEQILAFI
+1282 AEQILAFI
-1290 YANLFNPA
+1290 YANLFNPT

-1312 RVNFEVSKSKFETFA
+1312 RVNFEVSKSEFETFA
-1327 KIGQRLIDLHLLK
+1327 KIGQKLIDLHLLK

-1368 RFIDDKIMLNKD
+1368 RFIDDKIILNDD
-1380 LEIVGIAKSI
+1380 LEIVGVAKSI

>member
-129 TLFPFGLENTLFTQE
+129 TLFPFGLENALFTQE

-210 FATFASLENTPFS
+210 FATFASLENTTFS

-610 VKYKDTY
+610 VKYKEIDT
-617 HTDTPSCHTERSEV
+617 S
-631 SQIQNRDFSLF
+631 
-642 TKAQNDNLATI
+642 
-653 FYYSTNDNG
+653 
-662 ILKRNDKFA
+662 
-671 LLNSLAQNGLNSAK
+671 
-685 WQELKLDEPYFW
+685 
-697 FVPKSFENDEYENFW
+697 
-712 ALAGDKALGESK
+712 GDS
-724 AIFENFSSGVEN
+724 
-736 KRNSIS
+736 
-742 ICFNKTDLEQILS
+742 
-755 DFCELSVT
+755 
-763 EIKSKYGLEEN
+763 
-774 NINVWIEKAK
+774 
-784 ADIRSVF
+784 
-791 ADKNLSLNDKT
+791 
-802 LKSPLP
+802 KSPLP
-808 CGGGLGVGIKIDKSP
+808 CKEQTKNSPSLAEGARGWVKTSNNP

-828 APYMK
+828 APYIK

-839 RKNPTEAENKLWQE
+839 RKNPTQAENKLWQE
-853 LRSKKLGF
+853 LRGKKLGF

-883 LIIECDGGQHATI
+883 LIIECDGGQH
-896 NTPPQTPPAR
+896 NQNF
-906 GGAYSTSPSLAE
+906 
-918 GLTSTHSPSLVEG
+918 
-931 DKGGGYDINH
+931 D
-941 PDIERN
+941 DIERN

-1064 DEPYFWFVSKSFE
+1064 DEPYFWFVPKSFE
-1077 NDEYENFWALAGD
+1077 NDEYENFWALATN
-1090 KALGESK
+1090 KAMGESK

-1164 NALYPINYRPFDK
+1164 NALYPINYHPFDK

-1312 RVNFEVSKSKFETFA
+1312 RVNFEVSESEFETFA

-1368 RFIDDKIMLNKD
+1368 RFIDDKIMLNDD